1 MKTVWVRLLL
11 MLVIGLTPH
20 GVSADGIVAIGK
32 INAAPVDFDDKEVR
46 LRGIAQNPT
55 RLPLIDLKSYVLK
68 DASGE
73 IMILTESDLPKMNEE
88 ITIRVRIKS
97 VAIIRG
103 EALGLTALELERYDQ
118 LHEL

>member
-1 MKTVWVRLLL
+1 MKRLWLRLFL
-11 MLVIGLTPH
+11 MLVIGLAPH
-20 GVSADGIVAIGK
+20 WASADEIVAIGK
-32 INAAPVDFDDKEVR
+32 INASPVDFDGKEVR
-46 LRGIAQNPT
+46 LKGIAQNPT

-68 DASGE
+68 DTSGE